1 MAIGWLTALKTIPW
15 SDVISTAPV
24 VVDGAKKLWH
34 SVGKKPAQG
43 GLTAVPAPAS
53 LKETPTIA
61 ELQTRIAAL
70 ETEATDLHAQMVS
83 SSELI
88 KVLAE
93 QNTQLIRRIETSRVR
108 LLRLAVTTAVIA
120 IVAVVALILAVTR
133 SGV

>member
-34 SVGKKPAQG
+34 SVGKKPAQA
-43 GLTAVPAPAS
+43 GLTAVPLPAS

-70 ETEATDLHAQMVS
+70 ETEAADLHGQMVS

-108 LLRLAVTTAVIA
+108 LLRLAGTTAVIA